1 MNIDEFRSIW
11 FIFFNQAFNRKEAL
25 NLGKIVPK
33 PGVDEDFDSVQ
44 VPGVAWRVDALF
56 FRALS

>member
-1 MNIDEFRSIW
+1 MHTDEFGSKL